1 MQKNLKIRIFAM
13 VLMLSGFSAT
23 DVFAQSAAR
32 DAMDAAIEQSNG
44 QYSELDMPYLWSLG
58 MQQKAWNKP
67 MEHLGEGQTKPGYS
81 RYHWT
86 PDLVLPLRIREGMHT
101 LVNFPSWELIEN
113 VYLGNE
119 GAFGAQ
125 RVATNALMVYAR
137 NIELVGMDTNMIVFG
152 RSGNR
157 YVFYLRSETF
167 NTDRIT
173 NSVVDIV
180 VNDEKF
186 TPDDSGLTPV
196 ASGAVQVGGPMGTM
210 GGSRMGGGSGGMNKK
225 NKSELEGWLDDIEVD
240 PEKLR
245 FDIDVFIP
253 NPLDME
259 IAPERVWRDEIFT
272 YIDFGPKSLA
282 MLERPIVN
290 LLIQGSEVPIGFRT
304 RGPHG
309 RLLVV
314 EGIGDLVLRNGK
326 RLICLKIRKD
336 PTYGTEWV
344 EYEKSVQQPWNPG
357 PMITT
362 AKNGQGGAVGGAGNS
377 NPYQSGG
384 MSGGYPGMNAA
395 GMGMMGGANGMLSA
409 GQIAQMSSGYRS
421 GSSTSTMN
429 RYRGAPVETIA
440 VELGS
445 DGEISALE
453 QKWDNIYR
461 KNRDLLQGYE
471 PYYSVDAVAEGETR
485 DLFRLR
491 IGPVASIK
499 DGDKLCNQLGRRG
512 VTCIVVRTQ

>member
-1 MQKNLKIRIFAM
+1 MKRNFKIRLFAF
-13 VLMLSGFSAT
+13 VSLSLCFLTHTAA
-23 DVFAQSAAR
+23 AQQTAAR
-32 DAMDAAIEQSNG
+32 ESMDAAIEQSNG
-44 QYSELDMPYLWSLG
+44 QYSEIDMPFWSLG

-67 MEHLGEGQTKPGYS
+67 MEHLGEGQSKPGYS

-101 LVNFPSWELIEN
+101 LINFPSWELIEN
-113 VYLGNE
+113 VFLGNE
-119 GAFGAQ
+119 SAFGAQ
-125 RVATNALMVYAR
+125 KVAQNALMVFAASVD
-137 NIELVGMDTNMIVFG
+137 LVGMDTNMIVFG

-180 VNDEKF
+180 VNDTKF
-186 TPDDSGLTPV
+186 VPDDSGQTPF
-196 ASGAVQVGGPMGTM
+196 ASGAVGAGAASVAGSAGNFS
-210 GGSRMGGGSGGMNKK
+210 GGSLRGGKK
-225 NKSELEGWLDDIEVD
+225 TTTKNGTEDWLADIEVD

-253 NPLDME
+253 NPADME

-272 YIDFGPKSLA
+272 YIDFGPKALT
-282 MLERPIVN
+282 MTERPIVN
-290 LLIQGSEVPIGFRT
+290 LLSQGSEVPIGFRT
-304 RGPHG
+304 RGPNG
-309 RLLVV
+309 RLMVV

-326 RLICLKIRKD
+326 RILCLKIRKD

-344 EYEKSVQQPWNPG
+344 EYEESVQPKWSPG

-362 AKNGQGGAVGGAGNS
+362 GGYNMSAGGAGGGAVN
-377 NPYQSGG
+377 
-384 MSGGYPGMNAA
+384 MNMQTNMQAA
-395 GMGMMGGANGMLSA
+395 ANAMMMPAGANGTLSA
-409 GQIAQMSSGYRS
+409 NQIAQFSQTGR
-421 GSSTSTMN
+421 GSSRTVQ

-445 DGEISALE
+445 DSEIAPLE
-453 QKWDNIYR
+453 QKWDNISR
-461 KNRDLLQGYE
+461 RNKDLLGGYE
-471 PYYSVDAVAEGETR
+471 PYYSVDAVAEGESR

-491 IGPVASIK
+491 IGPVDSIEA
-499 DGDKLCNQLGRRG
+499 GDKLCNQLGRRG
-512 VTCIVVRTQ
+512 VTCMVVRTQ